1 MRRSTAF
8 MLATTVL
15 TGGAVLS
22 FLAVAV
28 AQDASGPS
36 TSGGSLPYISGKEP
50 DKTPDERRG
59 SAAKTQATSGSGSG
73 SGERSTPAAAP
84 SPSGEARQEP
94 AATAKPAGGDRPRV
108 IDLSQGRD
116 KPAATPPEAPA
127 AAAVEPKPEPTR
139 RDEAVPGP
147 QRATAEPPPPA
158 AKPERAGS
166 DEKPTDDTPK
176 RAERKPPKPPA
187 RKATETVRK
196 EPAPRSPAAGTLRR
210 DAEPVDPYGRPL
222 PRSAARDPR
231 GVEADGRFARRAPQP
246 GEGRYGRAEAD
257 DDSDYYVYRPRR
269 WRDSYPYVYAY
280 PEYRTAPGVMRPFS
294 SSPRYYYVQPMGP
307 GGGDNCHYHAFPGD
321 GMRFHREIRCHWHED
336 AGDPSIRYV
345 R

>member
-50 DKTPDERRG
+50 AKTPDEGRN
-59 SAAKTQATSGSGSG
+59 SAAKTQATSGSGP
-73 SGERSTPAAAP
+73 GERSTPAPAT
-84 SPSGEARQEP
+84 SGEARQEP
-94 AATAKPAGGDRPRV
+94 AAAAKPAGDPPRV
-108 IDLSQGRD
+108 IDLSQGRE
-116 KPAATPPEAPA
+116 KPAAKPPEVPA
-127 AAAVEPKPEPTR
+127 AAAVEPKTEPAR
-139 RDEAVPGP
+139 RDDAVPGP

-158 AKPERAGS
+158 PKPERAAS
-166 DEKPTDDTPK
+166 DEKPADDATK
-176 RAERKPPKPPA
+176 RAERKPAKPPA
-187 RKATETVRK
+187 RKTETARK
-196 EPAPRSPAAGTLRR
+196 EPATRTPGGLRR
-210 DAEPVDPYGRPL
+210 DAEPLDPYGRPL

-231 GVEADGRFARRAPQP
+231 TVAPDDRYARRAPQP
-246 GEGRYGRAEAD
+246 GEGRYGRADED
-257 DDSDYYVYRPRR
+257 DASEYYVYRPRR
-269 WRDSYPYVYAY
+269 WRDTYPYVYAY
-280 PEYRTAPGVMRPFS
+280 PEYRTAPGALRPFAA
-294 SSPRYYYVQPMGP
+294 SPRYYYVQPSGP
-307 GGGDNCHYHAFPGD
+307 GGGDNCHYHVYPSD